1 MPPTTF
7 TSNSL
12 DSSLTITIDLPA
24 DLNTA
29 WNLWADPRLL
39 ERWWGPPEHPCTF
52 TTHEFYANGSATYYM
67 DSPSGQRFHG
77 WWRVIE
83 VQPQECIQLID
94 GFGESYDN
102 PAQEMP
108 ISTTTVAF
116 IEGGNATRIL
126 LTSTYESPEELQR
139 ALDLGMEE
147 GFITAIAQIDEL
159 IA

>member
-7 TSNSL
+7 TSSPA
-12 DSSLTITIDLPA
+12 DASLTITIDLPT
-24 DLNTA
+24 DLSTA

-52 TTHEFYANGSATYYM
+52 TTHEFHANGQATYYM
-67 DSPSGQRFHG
+67 DSPSGQRYHG
-77 WWRVIE
+77 WWRVID
-83 VQPQECIQLID
+83 VAPQQHISLID
-94 GFGESYDN
+94 GFGESFEN
-102 PAQEMP
+102 PADEMP
-108 ISTTTVAF
+108 ISTTTVTF
-116 IEGGNATRIL
+116 TPNSEGTRIL

-147 GFITAIAQIDEL
+147 GFITAIAQIDAL

>member
-1 MPPTTF
+1 M
-7 TSNSL
+7 
-12 DSSLTITIDLPA
+12 TITIDLPT
-24 DLNTA
+24 DLITA

-52 TTHEFYANGSATYYM
+52 TTHEFHAHGSATYYM

-77 WWRVIE
+77 WWSITE
-83 VQPQECIQLID
+83 VDPHKRIVLID
-94 GFGESYDN
+94 GFGESHDN
-102 PAQEMP
+102 PADEMP

-116 IEGGNATRIL
+116 EEDGNTTRIL
-126 LTSTYESPEELQR
+126 ITSTYESPDELNR